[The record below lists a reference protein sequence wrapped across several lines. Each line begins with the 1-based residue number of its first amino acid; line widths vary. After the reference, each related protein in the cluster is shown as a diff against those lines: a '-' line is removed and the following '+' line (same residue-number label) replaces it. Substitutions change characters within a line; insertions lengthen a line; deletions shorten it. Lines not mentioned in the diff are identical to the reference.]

1 VIPQSQADL
10 ETLLTLLSS
19 PSPQSTCPYNTL
31 DLINT
36 YSAYVKRLAKVAPHR
51 RTNGTHF
58 RTRMPCTSLGCENH
72 WELQKLAEGSTAH
85 ALEGTDITRLT
96 HPCPGPG
103 PGRKDPTLAPA
114 SEQLPPP
121 P

>member
-1 VIPQSQADL
+1 
-10 ETLLTLLSS
+10 
-19 PSPQSTCPYNTL
+19 
-31 DLINT
+31 
-36 YSAYVKRLAKVAPHR
+36 
-51 RTNGTHF
+51 
-58 RTRMPCTSLGCENH
+58 MPCTSLGCENH